1 MRTGMV
7 ARLAVGLALVAAAA
21 LASAE
26 EQRGAD
32 ALKKAVAGAKI
43 SVGQAI
49 EAAQK
54 EVAGGKVIEAGLEAE
69 KEATFYEVVVLS
81 GDAVKEVKVDAASGK
96 VLMQNKQLAIDGDE
110 EKIAARSRELAK
122 TLWERF

>member
-43 SVGQAI
+43 SVAQAS

-54 EVAGGKVIEAGLEAE
+54 EVAGGKVIEAGLAVE

-96 VLMQNKQLAIDGDE
+96 VLGVKDEKPDKDE
-110 EKIAARSRELAK
+110 EKENSQPRV
-122 TLWERF
+122 